1 MVSMKSMENDIIL
14 IGAFGEMCELAE
26 ICGKNIVG
34 IIDNN
39 LNDTFRGIPIIGKDE
54 DAPNLFKNYS
64 SIPVVVTPDKPQIRK
79 NLVEYYR
86 CIGYQFSTL
95 ISPLAFISPSAEI
108 GNGTVIQSFCN
119 VSSNSTIG
127 DFCKL
132 NTFSNVMHDNIIG
145 DFTTIAPS
153 AVLLGRVEIGE
164 KAYIGAN
171 ATILPGTKVGA
182 DVIVGAGSVVTKNI
196 PSNSIVKG
204 VPAK

>member
-1 MVSMKSMENDIIL
+1 MENDIIL

-26 ICGKNIVG
+26 ICGKKIVG

-54 DAPNLFKNYS
+54 DAPILFKKFF

-79 NLVEYYR
+79 KLVEYYR
-86 CIGYQFSTL
+86 RIGYKFSTL
-95 ISPLAFISPSAEI
+95 ISPLAYISPSAEI

-196 PSNSIVKG
+196 PSNTIVKG